1 MAHSNN
7 ILQELNEL
15 ESSLASLPVQ
25 STYSVPEGYFEGLA
39 QQVLNRVKAMEAGN
53 AGEELTHLSPV
64 LKDMSKKMPYMVPA
78 GYFDELGE
86 RMLDM
91 VKSIGQTAAE
101 ELQQLSPLLGSLKKE
116 MPFNVPQGYFET
128 VAIPQTEEKPAAK
141 VVSLSSRKWFKYA
154 AAAMIIGVIS
164 TLFVIIKKSNVDP
177 NKNPGGWVAKQMKNV
192 STDDINNFI
201 ELTDETLP
209 QKEVIASAEKKEE
222 VKQLLQ
228 DVSDKEIQEF
238 LDELPVDETIT
249 ADDEAMM
256 N

>member
-1 MAHSNN
+1 MAHRNN

-15 ESSLASLPVQ
+15 ESSLATLPVQ
-25 STYSVPEGYFEGLA
+25 NTYSVPEGYFEGLA
-39 QQVLNRVKAMEAGN
+39 QQVLNRVKALEAGN
-53 AGEELTHLSPV
+53 AGEELAHLSQV
-64 LKDMSKKMPYMVPA
+64 LKDMPKKMPYNVPA
-78 GYFDELGE
+78 DYFDSLSE
-86 RMLDM
+86 RMLDL
-91 VKSIGQTAAE
+91 VKGNGQTAAE

-116 MPFNVPQGYFET
+116 MPFSVPQGYFET
-128 VAIPQTEEKPAAK
+128 INIPQTTEKPAAK

-164 TLFVIIKKSNVDP
+164 TVFVIIKKSSVDP

-192 STDDINNFI
+192 STDDINTFI

-209 QKEVIASAEKKEE
+209 QKEVIASADKKEE

-238 LDELPVDETIT
+238 LDELPIDETIS
-249 ADDEAMM
+249 ADDEALM

>member
-1 MAHSNN
+1 MAHRNN

-15 ESSLASLPVQ
+15 ESSLANQPVQ
-25 STYSVPEGYFEGLA
+25 NAYSVPEGYFEGLA
-39 QQVLNRVKAMEAGN
+39 QQVLHRVKAMDAGT
-53 AGEELTHLSPV
+53 AGEELAHLSP
-64 LKDMSKKMPYMVPA
+64 LLRDMPKQMPYAVPA
-78 GYFDELGE
+78 GYFDELGD
-86 RMLDM
+86 RMLNVVND
-91 VKSIGQTAAE
+91 KTQTAAE
-101 ELQQLSPLLGSLKKE
+101 ELEQLSPLLGGLKKE
-116 MPFNVPQGYFET
+116 MPFSIPQGYFET

-141 VVSLSSRKWFKYA
+141 VVSLTSRKWFKYA

-164 TLFVIIKKSNVDP
+164 TMFVIIKRSNVDP
-177 NKNPGGWVAKQMKNV
+177 NKNPAGWVAKQMKNV

-209 QKEVIASAEKKEE
+209 QKEVIASADKKEE

-238 LDELPVDETIT
+238 LDELPVDETIA
-249 ADDEAMM
+249 ADEDAMM